1 MLINRNILKI
11 MPLLL
16 IFTIMLTFPLMQ
28 IHATENVKWK
38 TFKEKNGLFT
48 IKYPSNWTPIKLNTK
63 ETEEYYPIN
72 MVFGYYKGNSIAGL
86 TMLAGESI
94 FYNATD
100 MVDSYET
107 TVQNY
112 KKYELI
118 QPTQC
123 GKYIIKGVSACDTLS
138 TYKDPLSPKKSIVND
153 LLIGI
158 IDDEGVEYVME
169 YKATKDVF
177 DDFLPVVEEM
187 VKSFNVTGDILS
199 SGEESIGGTDDSP
212 DLPPLTESP
221 TLKL

>member
-1 MLINRNILKI
+1 
-11 MPLLL
+11 
-16 IFTIMLTFPLMQ
+16 
-28 IHATENVKWK
+28 
-38 TFKEKNGLFT
+38 
-48 IKYPSNWTPIKLNTK
+48 
-63 ETEEYYPIN
+63 
-72 MVFGYYKGNSIAGL
+72 
-86 TMLAGESI
+86 
-94 FYNATD
+94 
-100 MVDSYET
+100 
-107 TVQNY
+107 
-112 KKYELI
+112 LI

-123 GKYIIKGVSACDTLS
+123 GKYVIKGVSACDTLS

-221 TLKL
+221 TLKKL